1 MGFNLK
7 KILRA
12 FLFST
17 SEPLSIKDIQ
27 AVIQRYHAEQEAARA
42 AQQRNAAKS
51 DSGEEP
57 SESAPDAPAQSAP
70 NSAIQSADNAES
82 PAPQDSEQ
90 GLIEDIIA
98 QVPTLLTATQ
108 IREAMEEIAAELEES
123 GSVYRLLQSSSGFKF
138 AISDEY
144 AEWVRLLRNDPRPQK
159 LSRAAMETLA
169 IVAYRQPVTRAEI
182 EAIRGVNSDGALAR
196 LTDKDLIFASG
207 RADLPGRPVQYSTT
221 QNFLDFIG
229 ANSLDELPASDV
241 LSPGQISEWIRRA
254 SNPASVG
261 DSDVGLSNEEDS
273 QQADSGGEELSGNAQ
288 PSDGGDAE
296 PSADNGAQEEMEPAM
311 LGDASFPADSA
322 ESAGSQEEFERPFGG
337 GASESENPENLQ

>member
-1 MGFNLK
+1 MHYRHNKDFQMGFNLK

-42 AQQRNAAKS
+42 AQQRNAAKG
-51 DSGEEP
+51 DSGGEP
-57 SESAPDAPAQSAP
+57 SESDSDALPMQTAPDLATK
-70 NSAIQSADNAES
+70 SADGAES

-90 GLIEDIIA
+90 GLIEGIIA

-254 SNPASVG
+254 SNPEIAG

-273 QQADSGGEELSGNAQ
+273 AQADSDGAKLS
-288 PSDGGDAE
+288 GGDAAQAE
-296 PSADNGAQEEMEPAM
+296 PEPAM
-311 LGDASFPADSA
+311 RGDSSFPADSA
-322 ESAGSQEEFERPFGG
+322 ESAGSQEEFERPPDDT
-337 GASESENPENLQ
+337 AAESENPENLQ